1 VSGRSDDVTPRGGK
15 AMRLAG
21 LVRKETWQIFRDPSS
36 ISIAFVLP
44 VILLLIFGYGVSLD
58 ARDVPIAL
66 VVQDQTAET
75 ASFTAAFNQSRYLV
89 GHPMG
94 TLAEAKQALMDGR
107 VRGIVVLRSD
117 YTRRLLAHRDPAIQ
131 VIVDGVDA
139 NTARLVIGYVQAVWG
154 NWLQQRALHQGVAD
168 QTPVVAEQRVWFNPE
183 VRSRDFLVPGLI
195 AIIMT
200 LIGAL
205 LTSLVVAREWER
217 GTMEALMV
225 TPASVGE
232 ILLGKL
238 IPYFV
243 LGMGGMALSV
253 AMAMVLF
260 KVPLAGSAWVLF
272 GTAGL
277 FLLVALGMGLLIS
290 TVAKNQFAAGQVAII
305 VTFLPAF
312 ILSGFIFDIGSM
324 PAPIQWISH
333 LIAARYFVAILQTV
347 FLAGDVWRVIIP
359 NSIALLLMA
368 ALFLGITWRI
378 SHKRLE

>member
-1 VSGRSDDVTPRGGK
+1 MSARGDDATPRGGT
-15 AMRLAG
+15 AMRLTG

-58 ARDVPIAL
+58 ARDVPIA
-66 VVQDQTAET
+66 VVVPDQTPET
-75 ASFTAAFNQSRYLV
+75 ASFTAAFNHSRYLV
-89 GHPMG
+89 GQPMA
-94 TLAEAKQALMDGR
+94 TLAAARQALMDGR

-117 YTRRLLAHRDPAIQ
+117 FTRRLLAHRDPAIQ

-154 NWLQQRALHQGVAD
+154 NWLQLRALHQGMAD
-168 QTPVVAEQRVWFNPE
+168 QTPVTAEQRVWFNPE

-225 TPASVGE
+225 TPVSVGE

-253 AMAMVLF
+253 VMAMVLF
-260 KVPLAGSAWVLF
+260 KVPWPGPRGCCSARRGCFCW
-272 GTAGL
+272 
-277 FLLVALGMGLLIS
+277 
-290 TVAKNQFAAGQVAII
+290 
-305 VTFLPAF
+305 
-312 ILSGFIFDIGSM
+312 
-324 PAPIQWISH
+324 
-333 LIAARYFVAILQTV
+333 
-347 FLAGDVWRVIIP
+347 WRW
-359 NSIALLLMA
+359 AWA
-368 ALFLGITWRI
+368 C
-378 SHKRLE
+378 